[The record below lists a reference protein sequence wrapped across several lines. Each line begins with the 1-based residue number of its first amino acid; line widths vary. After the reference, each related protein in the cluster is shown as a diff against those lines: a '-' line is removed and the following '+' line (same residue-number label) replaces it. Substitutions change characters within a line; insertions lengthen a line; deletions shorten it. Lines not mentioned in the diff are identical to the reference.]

1 MRKTARPVVWEGGGA
16 QSPSPDP
23 IPCVFESAR
32 TRFGG
37 TGVFAWCVEYD
48 VELGASDRR
57 TQLVSGGVDHLLP
70 LCGLSVRTPM
80 PGRVDSA
87 KAALLSSQA
96 RKRGCSVAGCSGDW
110 ACPRFRPAD
119 SPCRGKVRG
128 VWPSPGR

>member
-96 RKRGCSVAGCSGDW
+96 TQARLCLGRV
-110 ACPRFRPAD
+110 PPATG
-119 SPCRGKVRG
+119 RVRDQI
-128 VWPSPGR
+128 